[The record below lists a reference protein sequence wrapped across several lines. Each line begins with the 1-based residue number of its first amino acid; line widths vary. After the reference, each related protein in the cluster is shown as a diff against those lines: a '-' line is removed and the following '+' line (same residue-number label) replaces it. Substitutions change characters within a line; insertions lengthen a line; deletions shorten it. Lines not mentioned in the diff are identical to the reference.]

1 MFILYFF
8 LQSLMAQS
16 CDHLHDRFNCVEYL
30 YNYDGD
36 SITFNIPQIH
46 PFFGKKAKIRVLGI
60 DTPERK
66 PKNHDPCEKEWA
78 RTAQKLVETELKS
91 AKRIDLTHLQGLD
104 KYGRILSKIEYDG
117 KDLSEILIKNHLAF
131 FYEGQKKPKVNWC
144 EMMKKPRT
152 TR

>member
-1 MFILYFF
+1 
-8 LQSLMAQS
+8 MAQS